1 MNAIT
6 PPVAP
11 TSAPRDNR
19 DVRLAWACVV
29 GAPVAF
35 VLAFVAG
42 EGIASA
48 MSVED
53 GATPSALVAVLV
65 LLVAI
70 AVFALP
76 AVLAWWFAN
85 RARARGDD
93 RGRVPAIVTTVL
105 AVAFVGVNLLSGL
118 LVLVFGDG

>member
-6 PPVAP
+6 PPVVT
-11 TSAPRDNR
+11 TSAPRDDR
-19 DVRLAWACVV
+19 DVRCAWACVA

-42 EGIASA
+42 EVIAA
-48 MSVED
+48 ALGVEE
-53 GATPSALVAVLV
+53 GATPSVWIAVLV

-76 AVLAWWFAN
+76 AVLAWWFAH
-85 RARARGDD
+85 RARSRGDD
-93 RGRVPAIVTTVL
+93 RGKLPAIVTTVL

-118 LVLVFGDG
+118 LALVFGDG

>member
-6 PPVAP
+6 PPIAP
-11 TSAPRDNR
+11 APAPRDNC
-19 DVRLAWACVV
+19 DVRFAWACVV

-35 VLAFVAG
+35 VLAFITG

-48 MSVED
+48 MNVEE
-53 GATPSALVAVLV
+53 GATPSVWVAILV
-65 LLVAI
+65 LLVAA

-76 AVLAWWFAN
+76 AVLAWWFAH
-85 RARARGDD
+85 RARSRGDD
-93 RGRVPAIVTTVL
+93 RGKLPAIVTTVL

-118 LVLVFGDG
+118 LVLVVGDG